1 MSYLGA
7 VKKWIRGRGIG
18 ICPGLKKAD
27 YDSSRAG
34 ILTSSGQI
42 CQRRWQ
48 REGEVLRQR
57 TLECALVGEGGE
69 DQQRGS
75 DIEEAIQGRSVR
87 LCGVWASCLISDAL
101 EKMWA
106 P

>member
-1 MSYLGA
+1 MRARRGG
-7 VKKWIRGRGIG
+7 GRG
-18 ICPGLKKAD
+18 
-27 YDSSRAG
+27 
-34 ILTSSGQI
+34 
-42 CQRRWQ
+42 
-48 REGEVLRQR
+48 
-57 TLECALVGEGGE
+57 
-69 DQQRGS
+69 GS